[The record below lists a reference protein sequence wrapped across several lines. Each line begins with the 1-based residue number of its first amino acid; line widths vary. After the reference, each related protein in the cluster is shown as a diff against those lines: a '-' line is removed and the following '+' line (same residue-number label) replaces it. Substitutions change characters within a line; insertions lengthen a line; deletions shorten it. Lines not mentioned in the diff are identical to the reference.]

1 MWLGTPMV
9 GKWQICTATILH
21 LYNIYNDNVII
32 YMMIQETIQYK
43 MHIKIES
50 MLYTLNVN

>member
-1 MWLGTPMV
+1 MV